1 MFGNS
6 SSKLIASITMIGMT
20 IMPEDSTSI
29 CEKSESLG
37 DVSEELLLT

>member
-1 MFGNS
+1 MFSNS
-6 SSKLIASITMIGMT
+6 SSKLISPVT
-20 IMPEDSTSI
+20 IPGTIIMSEDSNST